1 LWNKITG
8 IVGPTGSGKS
18 YTAAQIM
25 AKSERAAVY
34 QIVREDNNFL
44 ACATDIFDGDI
55 AAFCRA
61 LGEDNFRYVYKVGPG
76 KRIEKNRFI
85 LPDFEPFIACCF
97 ERKNMLMMID
107 EAHFLCNPRYIP
119 AYFWESIVTGR
130 HMFLDIAYATQRFSM
145 VHHDLTANTHEFHF
159 WRISEPA
166 DLDAIAQRCGDDVR
180 DQVANLRKT
189 EDNRG
194 TGGELIPGEVLVWT
208 A

>member
-1 LWNKITG
+1 MWNKITG

-76 KRIEKNRFI
+76 NPI
-85 LPDFEPFIACCF
+85 LNHLLP
-97 ERKNMLMMID
+97 
-107 EAHFLCNPRYIP
+107 
-119 AYFWESIVTGR
+119 V
-130 HMFLDIAYATQRFSM
+130 
-145 VHHDLTANTHEFHF
+145 
-159 WRISEPA
+159 
-166 DLDAIAQRCGDDVR
+166 
-180 DQVANLRKT
+180 
-189 EDNRG
+189 
-194 TGGELIPGEVLVWT
+194 VLS
-208 A
+208 AKIC